1 MKRTIL
7 LPSLLIGFVVG
18 FSIVM
23 AYPEFHSY
31 QQKRESIMTG
41 MEKAINEEIAAGN
54 YRCCIDPPCTMCF
67 LGEWLWDDGI
77 CRCDDLIAEGDF
89 DNVCPQCKSPKLPH
103 RACSNCGTYK
113 GREVI
118 VIEAE

>member
-18 FSIVM
+18 FSILM

-89 DNVCPQCKSPKLPH
+89 DNVCPQCKSQIKEGRCKSSLEDS
-103 RACSNCGTYK
+103 CS
-113 GREVI
+113 VFL
-118 VIEAE
+118 